1 MKHKEQGI
9 CKPILAIITLKNSD
23 NKITSKSTS
32 IAIKSQG
39 NMFFLALF
47 LFKFKITCGMLIWNL
62 MSVCP
67 SGLQSWTQ
75 LSPTIS
81 NIKALGTEALTMSL
95 NPFCTCLFTV
105 FHYTFIS
112 ELLSL
117 GASTADLLLWFW
129 LRTRFCD
136 FQALVRLW
144 SRQSQGRG
152 SILQRQ
158 STHRH
163 KSFKNSRCRNE
174 WC

>member
-112 ELLSL
+112 QLLSL
-117 GASTADLLLWFW
+117 GAGTADRSGIKTKLMKSPYINFGLICDLSVEKKEVQWFS
-129 LRTRFCD
+129 C
-136 FQALVRLW
+136 
-144 SRQSQGRG
+144 
-152 SILQRQ
+152 
-158 STHRH
+158 
-163 KSFKNSRCRNE
+163 
-174 WC
+174 